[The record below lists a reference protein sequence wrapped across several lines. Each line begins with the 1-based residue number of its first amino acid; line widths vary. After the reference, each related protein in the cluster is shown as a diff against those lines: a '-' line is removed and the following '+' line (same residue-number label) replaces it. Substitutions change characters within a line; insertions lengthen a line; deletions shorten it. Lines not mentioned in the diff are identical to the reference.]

1 MSSARLTSTRTVEV
15 FLISVR
21 ASDFSGAPHSSFMQR
36 VLPSRSLKT
45 VSLFTNYFFSIMEN
59 SSTSSASK
67 GFELVSA
74 DAAEGTYFYGKV
86 SLVPAAVARFFG
98 NGQTVD
104 NFKVS
109 REWVF
114 RKGELIF
121 TLYDFEAT
129 SLYSQGMRTP
139 EEFWSSKE
147 PFPFHVGS
155 RDPATPKDA
164 ARFVRY
170 LQDATSEHL
179 Q

>member
-1 MSSARLTSTRTVEV
+1 
-15 FLISVR
+15 
-21 ASDFSGAPHSSFMQR
+21 
-36 VLPSRSLKT
+36 
-45 VSLFTNYFFSIMEN
+45 MEN
-59 SSTSSASK
+59 STKSSASND
-67 GFELVSA
+67 FELESG
-74 DAAEGTYFYGKV
+74 DAAEGTYYYGKV
-86 SLVPAAVARFFG
+86 SLVPAAVARCFG
-98 NGQTVD
+98 NGQPLD

-147 PFPFHVGS
+147 PFPLHVGS

-179 Q
+179 RKKVRGVIPRITHALYGSPTWSCRFGRPAGEQ